1 MQRLDLKLQNDF
13 ATRYSSK
20 VVNQPLSQTNITK
33 MSGES
38 VFPVQNVGKTPGSM
52 EYASRIFSPYLTPS
66 AIHTEN
72 RQISQGSVCSQGCF
86 CPRKRKT
93 ARTQICTQ
101 YFHTGRSGC
110 TPIARWALLLSRRGL
125 QKATQDGEWTL

>member
-20 VVNQPLSQTNITK
+20 VVNQPLPQTNIKK
-33 MSGES
+33 MSGQS

-72 RQISQGSVCSQGCF
+72 RQISQGSVAPIYRHNIAATKYFNISIT
-86 CPRKRKT
+86 PRPRLDLST
-93 ARTQICTQ
+93 NL
-101 YFHTGRSGC
+101 
-110 TPIARWALLLSRRGL
+110 IA
-125 QKATQDGEWTL
+125 